1 MEWVITFLI
10 SLAAGVLL
18 LIIQWAVP
26 RAWRSARI
34 TRLRARRAASR
45 EHPYLYGPL
54 WWRYKHQVGADA
66 HEIALLVRPPT
77 SDSSSKIWRYDDPRF
92 LPMFAAAYIKEWSLH
107 IPVPKLD
114 GNGVMPS
121 AEIERWEALPLT
133 LTMPL
138 KAAVDVVLYGWDKW
152 GIRIVDRYDS
162 PDDGG
167 ADQVGPD
174 GSGWPKPPPSP

>member
-1 MEWVITFLI
+1 
-10 SLAAGVLL
+10 
-18 LIIQWAVP
+18 
-26 RAWRSARI
+26 
-34 TRLRARRAASR
+34 
-45 EHPYLYGPL
+45 
-54 WWRYKHQVGADA
+54 
-66 HEIALLVRPPT
+66 
-77 SDSSSKIWRYDDPRF
+77 
-92 LPMFAAAYIKEWSLH
+92 MFAAAYIKEWSLH